1 MTFEMSLRGHKPPN
15 PSRAQIKPQVDH
27 VLNSARIQA
36 GNPALPEPIDNDLDL
51 SDDLLFGPETKEGLA
66 ISYTKITLQYQG
78 GQPVAIADAGN
89 CDTVGD
95 AVSLVHKRA
104 CGK

>member
-1 MTFEMSLRGHKPPN
+1 MKSLRGRKPPN

-27 VLNSARIQA
+27 VLNSARIHG
-36 GNPALPEPIDNDLDL
+36 GNLALTEPIDDHLDL
-51 SDDLLFGPETKEGLA
+51 GDDLLFGPETKEALA

-78 GQPVAIADAGN
+78 SQPVSLVDAGDCN
-89 CDTVGD
+89 TVGD
-95 AVSLVHKRA
+95 AVNLVHKRA